1 MAYQEGRNSDSGGG
15 IVVDGPILSSNDI
28 YDIND
33 NSDQFM
39 IPSSAFD
46 DSAKLFADDGN
57 DDVDMDYANHYS
69 SSEDDDESIIKC
81 NFPSFMPCGGSS
93 SRHNQEREQFMK
105 RFPKNEVV
113 APTLEQVETTWNK
126 LLKDRE
132 GVSDEKQSFLDI
144 QGISA
149 SPNESSETMEELLE
163 AMEYELIQ
171 VSRHTAYETAMN
183 QNPTYVKDVKFRKA
197 FLRAEM
203 YNPRKAAHRL
213 VRFCEEKLALFGP
226 DR

>member
-1 MAYQEGRNSDSGGG
+1 MAYPEGHSSDNGG

-28 YDIND
+28 FDIND
-33 NSDQFM
+33 TSDHFM
-39 IPSSAFD
+39 IPSSTLD
-46 DSAKLFADDGN
+46 DSAKLFVDDYDN
-57 DDVDMDYANHYS
+57 DNEEMDYANYS
-69 SSEDDDESIIKC
+69 SSEGDNESVIKC
-81 NFPSFMPCGGSS
+81 NFPSFMPCGGSK
-93 SRHNQEREQFMK
+93 HNQEREQFMK
-105 RFPKNEVV
+105 RFPKNESK
-113 APTLEQVETTWNK
+113 APTLEEFESHWNS
-126 LLKDRE
+126 LAKDGE